1 MSEVLESLNI
11 DKSFFVQFSIVLI
24 LFFSLKTFLFEK
36 LLEVIKNRESKTT
49 GLLSKSKEKES
60 EAIEISRKIEEEI
73 AETKSTLSL
82 EIKSVKSQ
90 LVSQKEKEYS
100 ELEENLDGQY
110 SQKLKEFNAEL
121 DSNFEVIKSQTKTLA
136 NDLVNKI
143 TQ

>member
-82 EIKSVKSQ
+82 EIKLTIPTAKAPEPIAGSHILISSRSISIVFAFFFIGS
-90 LVSQKEKEYS
+90 
-100 ELEENLDGQY
+100 
-110 SQKLKEFNAEL
+110 FW
-121 DSNFEVIKSQTKTLA
+121 
-136 NDLVNKI
+136 
-143 TQ
+143 